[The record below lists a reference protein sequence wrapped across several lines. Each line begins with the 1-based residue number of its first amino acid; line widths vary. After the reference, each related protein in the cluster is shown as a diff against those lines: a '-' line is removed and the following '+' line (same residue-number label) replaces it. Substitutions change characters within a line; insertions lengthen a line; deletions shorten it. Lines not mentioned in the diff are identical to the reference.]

1 MRWLRLSFRLIK
13 TIAISTVV
21 ASPVA
26 SQETRWSNTPYEIA
40 LSAGVF
46 DIDARHQP
54 AEAGLEVRKRS
65 IWRGLGVMA
74 GISGTE
80 DASVWIYGGAR
91 YDLVGGTR
99 WTVAPGFAVSLYE
112 QGDGKDLGQAL
123 EFRSSIELGR
133 RVSERLQVG
142 LVFYHLSNASMQE
155 VNPGSNSL
163 VLSFA
168 FQTRGRETTSF

>member
-1 MRWLRLSFRLIK
+1 MRFVTLSFRSIK
-13 TIAISTVV
+13 TIAFLAAL
-21 ASPVA
+21 ASPVSA
-26 SQETRWSNTPYEIA
+26 QETRWSETPYEIA
-40 LSAGVF
+40 VSAGVF
-46 DIDARHQP
+46 DVDARRRP
-54 AEAGLEVRKRS
+54 AESGLEVRKRS

-80 DASVWIYGGAR
+80 DASVWVYGGAR
-91 YDLVGGTR
+91 YDLTGDSP
-99 WTVAPGFAVSLYE
+99 WTVAPGFAVTLYE

-123 EFRSSIELGR
+123 EFRSSLELGR
-133 RVSERLQVG
+133 RISERLQVG

-168 FQTRGRETTSF
+168 FQTGTRGAASR